1 MQPALKAKHELVGY
15 DIQAPKNKLKY
26 DHHIGDIR
34 NYENLYQC
42 ITDDID
48 LIIHLAAEHKDYGL
62 SEEDYNSVNVQGIE
76 NLLKV
81 AEKKNIHKI
90 IIFSS
95 SAIYGEG
102 KNLDEKT
109 IPAPKSHYGKSKLLA
124 EKMVEKWVSE
134 NNSKVIILRPAA
146 VYGPGNKANIF
157 KFINLIYKNKFIMVG
172 RGKNIKSF
180 VFIDNLIDATIF
192 SIHNFSD
199 RILKF
204 NVVDNPP
211 MSISEFTDCVRKISD
226 TSSWHSKLFIP
237 LIIANPL
244 VFTIGF
250 FIKIFKKNPI
260 VTNER
265 IKKFVSNTYIDGSLI
280 RSRGFW
286 QKTSTEDGLL
296 KTISWI
302 NSIEN

>member
-1 MQPALKAKHELVGY
+1 MKIFITGNIGFIGKSLCNQLLKAKHELVGY

-109 IPAPKSHYGKSKLLA
+109 IPAPKKSLWKI
-124 EKMVEKWVSE
+124 EVTCRKNGRKMG
-134 NNSKVIILRPAA
+134 I
-146 VYGPGNKANIF
+146 
-157 KFINLIYKNKFIMVG
+157 
-172 RGKNIKSF
+172 
-180 VFIDNLIDATIF
+180 
-192 SIHNFSD
+192 
-199 RILKF
+199 
-204 NVVDNPP
+204 
-211 MSISEFTDCVRKISD
+211 RK
-226 TSSWHSKLFIP
+226 
-237 LIIANPL
+237 
-244 VFTIGF
+244 
-250 FIKIFKKNPI
+250 
-260 VTNER
+260 
-265 IKKFVSNTYIDGSLI
+265 
-280 RSRGFW
+280 
-286 QKTSTEDGLL
+286 
-296 KTISWI
+296 
-302 NSIEN
+302 